1 MPGPRHK
8 WPMHDDHRP
17 PAPLCPRCRKPMDF
31 VRSIP
36 KVGALPEL
44 RTYQCKP
51 CRETVTEADEPP
63 LSRGQLPEA
72 GSYPRRSSLLPEEGC
87 C

>member
-1 MPGPRHK
+1 
-8 WPMHDDHRP
+8 MHDDHHKPVP
-17 PAPLCPRCRKPMDF
+17 PCPRCRKPMGF
-31 VRSIP
+31 VRSVP

-51 CRETVTEADEPP
+51 CRETVTEADEPV
-63 LSRGQLPEA
+63 SWAQTPEA
-72 GSYPRRSSLLPEEGC
+72 DNYPRRSSLLPEEGC

>member
-1 MPGPRHK
+1 MG
-8 WPMHDDHRP
+8 
-17 PAPLCPRCRKPMDF
+17 F
-31 VRSIP
+31 VRAVP

-51 CRETVTEADEPP
+51 CRETVTEADEPAV
-63 LSRGQLPEA
+63 SRAQPSDA
-72 GSYPRRSSLLPEEGC
+72 AHYSPRSPLLPGEGC

>member
-1 MPGPRHK
+1 MG
-8 WPMHDDHRP
+8 
-17 PAPLCPRCRKPMDF
+17 F
-31 VRSIP
+31 VRSVP

-44 RTYQCKP
+44 RTYQCKS

-63 LSRGQLPEA
+63 LARAQASEA
-72 GSYPRRSSLLPEEGC
+72 GHYQSRSSLLPEEGC